1 MTVNNANLGS
11 LVKYIDTLKWQNHSL
26 KLAFNKKKRTNML
39 LETANL
45 EDKTGHLVVNIC
57 FDVEKADSKTI
68 MHNKLDPSIFEKQKF
83 FISIWKICFSTFRNY
98 ASWGKK

>member
-1 MTVNNANLGS
+1 
-11 LVKYIDTLKWQNHSL
+11 
-26 KLAFNKKKRTNML
+26 ML

-68 MHNKLDPSIFEKQKF
+68 MYNKLDPSIFEKQN
-83 FISIWKICFSTFRNY
+83 FSYPSEKYVFQLSETMRLGEKSSEILPF
-98 ASWGKK
+98 